1 MERCRY
7 QQGQRSWKCKFRP
20 RICTSRYLKDL
31 VWPSS
36 ATGLSKSRKFRRV
49 HKRPPLTS
57 GCTPKQNPKIQK
69 NTTSYAHR
77 SIKVTR
83 TPSPYQPMPNESKK
97 KAPKFTQSPIRN
109 STVVPSYVSAVAP
122 ASLLMWTFPSLSRRC
137 NFEAGFREGGQRR
150 KKKNKE
156 NHTELRQNHKRSFR
170 QKTTHKY
177 TANDIVLMRC
187 VCDAQASF

>member
-1 MERCRY
+1 MCGHHQLPGLAKVEI
-7 QQGQRSWKCKFRP
+7 QEGPQE
-20 RICTSRYLKDL
+20 TSPDVRMH
-31 VWPSS
+31 
-36 ATGLSKSRKFRRV
+36 TETESK
-49 HKRPPLTS
+49 
-57 GCTPKQNPKIQK
+57 NPK
-69 NTTSYAHR
+69 NTSSYAHR

-122 ASLLMWTFPSLSRRC
+122 ASLLMWTFPFLSRRC

-156 NHTELRQNHKRSFR
+156 KHTELRQNHKRSFR
-170 QKTTHKY
+170 QKITHKH

-187 VCDAQASF
+187 VCDAHASF